1 LIPKTKNRLVSEVII
16 PAVDKSVK
24 RSVLL
29 VSTFAAFLTPFLSS
43 AINLALPAIGKELH
57 ADAISMGWVVS
68 SFILS
73 SAIFLLPFG
82 RLGDI
87 VGRKKIF
94 TSGILMFTITT
105 FLIIF
110 SRSIISL
117 ILLRILQGFSS
128 AMIFGTSLAI
138 ITSVFKVGERGRAL
152 GINITATYFGLSS
165 GPVIGGILTQY
176 LGWRSIFAF
185 LIPFGIISLY
195 LIFFKMKSE
204 WAEAVG
210 EKFDLLGS
218 AIYAISLSAFMYGF
232 SKLPTSFGWICLG
245 SGIILA
251 MIFLFYEKKI
261 INPVLD
267 VRLILRNRVFA
278 FSGIAALI
286 HYSATSATGFFISLY
301 LQYLKGFDA
310 RTAGLIMISQ
320 PIMMAL
326 LSPLAGK
333 LSDKRNPGVI
343 ASIGMGLTAT
353 GLIMLCFVTE
363 KTAVSSIVFL
373 LLLMGTGFGL
383 FSSPNSNAIMSSV
396 EKRYLGI
403 ASGVLGTMRMVGQM
417 MSMGIAMMLL
427 SLYIGVQKINPA
439 TYSGLMHSMKTG
451 FIIFSV
457 LCILGIF
464 ASLARNNRI
473 KPFTDL
479 TNAFDDNFTKTHIG

>member
-1 LIPKTKNRLVSEVII
+1 MVSENII
-16 PAVDKSVK
+16 QVDDKSLK

-57 ADAISMGWVVS
+57 ANAISLGWIAS

-82 RLGDI
+82 RLADI
-87 VGRKKIF
+87 IGRKKVF
-94 TSGILMFTITT
+94 SYGILLFTITT
-105 FLIIF
+105 SLIIF
-110 SRSIISL
+110 CRTITTLVI
-117 ILLRILQGFSS
+117 LRIFQGVAG
-128 AMIFGTSLAI
+128 AMIFGTSMAI
-138 ITSVFKVGERGRAL
+138 ITSVFPLGERGRAL
-152 GINITATYFGLSS
+152 GINITAVYLGLST
-165 GPVIGGILTQY
+165 GPIIGGLLTQY
-176 LGWRSIFAF
+176 FGWRSIFAF
-185 LIPFGIISLY
+185 LVPFGLISLI
-195 LIFFKMKSE
+195 LITRKIKTE
-204 WAEAVG
+204 WAESLG
-210 EKFDLLGS
+210 EKFDWRGS
-218 AIYAISLSAFMYGF
+218 IIYGASLASFMYGF
-232 SKLPTSFGWICLG
+232 SRLPSTFGWIFLC

-251 MIFLFYEKKI
+251 TGFLLFENKI
-261 INPVLD
+261 SNPVFD
-267 VRLILRNRVFA
+267 VRLILHNRVFA

-320 PIMMAL
+320 PVMMAL

-343 ASIGMGLTAT
+343 ASLGMGLTAT
-353 GLIMLCFVTE
+353 GLILLCFINE
-363 KTAVSSIVFL
+363 NSAVSSIVFL

-396 EKRYLGI
+396 EKRHLGV
-403 ASGVLGTMRMVGQM
+403 ASGVVGTMRMVGQM

-427 SLYIGVQKINPA
+427 ALYIGEQKINPS
-439 TYSGLMHSMKTG
+439 TYHGLMHSMKTG
-451 FIIFSV
+451 FMIFSV

-464 ASLARNNRI
+464 ASLARNRRRI
-473 KPFTDL
+473 
-479 TNAFDDNFTKTHIG
+479 